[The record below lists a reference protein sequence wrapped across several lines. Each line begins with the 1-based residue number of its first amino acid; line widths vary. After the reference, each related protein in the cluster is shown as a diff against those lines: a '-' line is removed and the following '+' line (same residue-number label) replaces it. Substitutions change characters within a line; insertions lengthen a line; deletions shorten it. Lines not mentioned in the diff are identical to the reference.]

1 MTPRRLTC
9 VAGDLHHSYLLWD
22 LGGTRPLVLLHGF
35 LDQGWSFAPFVEAL
49 AAEGLAGYTV
59 VAPDL
64 RGHGHSGHVGAGG
77 AYHFPDYLRD
87 LVGLLDHL
95 EAAHGLAG
103 PVDLLGHSMGG
114 SIAGYLAGSFPERL
128 ARLVLVEGLGPPS
141 EDGDRAPEK
150 LRAFVERHAAL
161 TGRAPRVLPS
171 VAAAADRLQAGN
183 HRLTRE
189 LALALAREGT
199 RPVAGGGVT
208 WRFDP
213 RHRVPSAIPFHFSR
227 LEAFLRRLAC
237 PVQLVDGAESGKL
250 PDHAARRAGIPGARH
265 AVIAGAG
272 HMVHQDRPEA
282 LAAVV
287 AGFLADTPPGTPQA
301 KAPA

>member
-9 VAGDLHHSYLLWD
+9 VAGGLHHSYLLWG
-22 LGGTRPLVLLHGF
+22 LGGARPLVLLHGF
-35 LDQGWSFAPFVEAL
+35 LDQGWGFARLVEAL
-49 AAEGLAGYTV
+49 AAGGLGGYTV

-87 LVGLLDHL
+87 VVGLLDHL

-114 SIAGYLAGSFPERL
+114 SIAGYLAGAFPERV

-141 EDGDRAPEK
+141 EDAAAGPEK
-150 LRAFVERHAAL
+150 LRAFVERSGAL
-161 TGRAPRVLPS
+161 AGRAPRILPS
-171 VAAAADRLQAGN
+171 VAAAADRLQAGD
-183 HRLTRE
+183 HRLSRD

-199 RPVAGGGVT
+199 RPVATGGVT

-213 RHRVPSAIPFHFSR
+213 RHRAPSAIPFHFSR

-250 PDHAARRAGIPGARH
+250 PDHAARGAVIPGARH
-265 AVIAGAG
+265 AVIPGAG

-287 AGFLADTPPGTPQA
+287 AGFLAATPPG
-301 KAPA
+301 APPRL